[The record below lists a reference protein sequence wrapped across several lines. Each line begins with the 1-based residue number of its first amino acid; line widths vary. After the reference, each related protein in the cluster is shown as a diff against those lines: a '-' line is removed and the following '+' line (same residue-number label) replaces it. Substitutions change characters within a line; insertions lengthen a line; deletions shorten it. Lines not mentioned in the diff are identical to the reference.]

1 MSIEEILEAMDIELD
16 KSKNVPLTR
25 GKSLID
31 VEQFRDLIGQVR
43 LNLPGEIKQ
52 AQALVNDRRVIINDA
67 KAEAESIIR
76 KAEEKAKAMVS
87 EEVITKQA
95 QNRAH
100 EILTSAQTKSK
111 EIKSATN
118 KYVESMLSRVDELLT
133 SNLTDVRKTRASLKD
148 SQHLIYYRS
157 FRLRINLNPHQT
169 PLPTSKHNLNLPI
182 PLNRLPPPHKK

>member
-95 QNRAH
+95 QNRA
-100 EILTSAQTKSK
+100 K

-148 SQHLIYYRS
+148 SK
-157 FRLRINLNPHQT
+157 N
-169 PLPTSKHNLNLPI
+169 
-182 PLNRLPPPHKK
+182 

>member
-100 EILTSAQTKSK
+100 ETLTSAQTKSK

-148 SQHLIYYRS
+148 SK
-157 FRLRINLNPHQT
+157 N
-169 PLPTSKHNLNLPI
+169 
-182 PLNRLPPPHKK
+182 

>member
-76 KAEEKAKAMVS
+76 K
-87 EEVITKQA
+87 
-95 QNRAH
+95 
-100 EILTSAQTKSK
+100 
-111 EIKSATN
+111 
-118 KYVESMLSRVDELLT
+118 D
-133 SNLTDVRKTRASLKD
+133 
-148 SQHLIYYRS
+148 
-157 FRLRINLNPHQT
+157 
-169 PLPTSKHNLNLPI
+169 
-182 PLNRLPPPHKK
+182 

>member
-16 KSKNVPLTR
+16 KSKSVPLTR

-76 KAEEKAKAMVS
+76 KAEEKA
-87 EEVITKQA
+87 
-95 QNRAH
+95 
-100 EILTSAQTKSK
+100 
-111 EIKSATN
+111 
-118 KYVESMLSRVDELLT
+118 ML
-133 SNLTDVRKTRASLKD
+133 
-148 SQHLIYYRS
+148 
-157 FRLRINLNPHQT
+157 
-169 PLPTSKHNLNLPI
+169 
-182 PLNRLPPPHKK
+182 

>member
-1 MSIEEILEAMDIELD
+1 MYTIKHTGD
-16 KSKNVPLTR
+16 KDGFQKKEKKRRLSGNYTR
-25 GKSLID
+25 N
-31 VEQFRDLIGQVR
+31 F
-43 LNLPGEIKQ
+43 
-52 AQALVNDRRVIINDA
+52 
-67 KAEAESIIR
+67 R

-148 SQHLIYYRS
+148 SK
-157 FRLRINLNPHQT
+157 N
-169 PLPTSKHNLNLPI
+169 
-182 PLNRLPPPHKK
+182 

>member
-76 KAEEKAKAMVS
+76 KAEEKSESYGIRGSYHKAGA
-87 EEVITKQA
+87 EQG
-95 QNRAH
+95 
-100 EILTSAQTKSK
+100 
-111 EIKSATN
+111 
-118 KYVESMLSRVDELLT
+118 SRDT
-133 SNLTDVRKTRASLKD
+133 
-148 SQHLIYYRS
+148 HLGADKVQRD
-157 FRLRINLNPHQT
+157 
-169 PLPTSKHNLNLPI
+169 
-182 PLNRLPPPHKK
+182 

>member
-76 KAEEKAKAMVS
+76 KAEEKRKLWYPRKLS
-87 EEVITKQA
+87 QSRQRTGLTRYSP
-95 QNRAH
+95 RADKVQRDQKCDQQ
-100 EILTSAQTKSK
+100 IC
-111 EIKSATN
+111 
-118 KYVESMLSRVDELLT
+118 
-133 SNLTDVRKTRASLKD
+133 
-148 SQHLIYYRS
+148 
-157 FRLRINLNPHQT
+157 
-169 PLPTSKHNLNLPI
+169 
-182 PLNRLPPPHKK
+182 

>member
-1 MSIEEILEAMDIELD
+1 MTSGVRLGTPA
-16 KSKNVPLTR
+16 VTTR
-25 GKSLID
+25 GMKEEDMDKIA
-31 VEQFRDLIGQVR
+31 
-43 LNLPGEIKQ
+43 EII
-52 AQALVNDRRVIINDA
+52 AMVI
-67 KAEAESIIR
+67 ES
-76 KAEEKAKAMVS
+76 EDNVEKAKAMVS

-148 SQHLIYYRS
+148 SK
-157 FRLRINLNPHQT
+157 N
-169 PLPTSKHNLNLPI
+169 
-182 PLNRLPPPHKK
+182 

>member
-16 KSKNVPLTR
+16 KSKSVPLTR

-43 LNLPGEIKQ
+43 LNLPGEI

-148 SQHLIYYRS
+148 SK
-157 FRLRINLNPHQT
+157 N
-169 PLPTSKHNLNLPI
+169 
-182 PLNRLPPPHKK
+182 

>member
-31 VEQFRDLIGQVR
+31 VEQFRDLIRQVR

-95 QNRAH
+95 QNMLTRYSPRRRQSPKRSKVRPTNMLKVCSA
-100 EILTSAQTKSK
+100 ELTSFSPRT
-111 EIKSATN
+111 
-118 KYVESMLSRVDELLT
+118 
-133 SNLTDVRKTRASLKD
+133 
-148 SQHLIYYRS
+148 
-157 FRLRINLNPHQT
+157 
-169 PLPTSKHNLNLPI
+169 LPM
-182 PLNRLPPPHKK
+182 